1 MRKTALLLDSTHLQ
15 IDHGPYSHA
24 EMLHITKTPP
34 YCNRVWLAAWVLKS
48 PWLVNQKSPTR
59 GNAAHCTPWQRAYR
73 TFECSSLSLRHCL
86 NSQTIKYPNKKKF
99 YWMQKLCKHSIWRVL
114 LTDSW
119 KSSYRKSSK
128 STGLGRPLRK
138 LNQIQNEIILR
149 ELNTVPRS
157 A

>member
-1 MRKTALLLDSTHLQ
+1 MRKTAWLLDSTHLQ
-15 IDHGPYSHA
+15 IDHGPYSLA

-34 YCNRVWLAAWVLKS
+34 YCNRIWLAVWVLKS

-59 GNAAHCTPWQRAYR
+59 GNAAHCTLWQRAYR
-73 TFECSSLSLRHCL
+73 TFECYSLSLRHLL
-86 NSQTIKYPNKKKF
+86 NSQTIRYPNFKKSSTE
-99 YWMQKLCKHSIWRVL
+99 CRNSVSSIWRMQ

-119 KSSYRKSSK
+119 KSLDRKLTK

-138 LNQIQNEIILR
+138 LNQIQDGIILR
-149 ELNTVPRS
+149 ELNQIPTS